1 LFLQTHEGSGLDR
14 VVVSLRSTP
23 REDGFWRSQN
33 PSFVWIVSLCLQRRT
48 LRVRR
53 LREEW
58 SGATARSSSICY
70 EQGQP
75 LIFFA
80 KTSNI
85 IYAVVEAARKL
96 SVIIVILILYRKYK
110 VWDGQEIMT
119 ETRDV
124 EFLEYVVKE
133 LVDKP
138 EAVKVA
144 RKVDEMGVLIT
155 LDVDSADMG
164 KIIGKSGNT
173 AKAIRTLLRVVGMKN
188 NSRVNL
194 KINEPEG
201 GTRPVA
207 FDVLAKDDSNNIADN
222 SDDASSVD
230 DAIEDLKSM

>member
-1 LFLQTHEGSGLDR
+1 M
-14 VVVSLRSTP
+14 
-23 REDGFWRSQN
+23 
-33 PSFVWIVSLCLQRRT
+33 
-48 LRVRR
+48 
-53 LREEW
+53 
-58 SGATARSSSICY
+58 
-70 EQGQP
+70 
-75 LIFFA
+75 IFFA